1 MINVK
6 MTSPEGV
13 TLNTGGKYCSDH
25 IKVTP
30 AFDFVTNAKRW
41 NLEFETDST
50 VPTILVE
57 NDEWLAEHR
66 NDPELVVAFVNKN
79 IVLDNIPTGSWCS
92 VLVRNTPFKM
102 ESEDGYNIT
111 ENATD
116 PRRFGYYIRKPKGS
130 TGTNISYVREPLNT
144 KLTGFYGGQLWIREG
159 GSLCLQ
165 NGETYP
171 IKAGSYYVI
180 AWLE

>member
-79 IVLDNIPTGSWCS
+79 TVLNNVSSGSWSC
-92 VLVRNTPFKM
+92 VLVRNTPLRI
-102 ESEDGYNIT
+102 ESEDGSYTSNT
-111 ENATD
+111 
-116 PRRFGYYIRKPKGS
+116 RKCGYYIRK
-130 TGTNISYVREPLNT
+130 TNESETTTISYIREPLNSNS
-144 KLTGFYGGQLWIREG
+144 TGFYGGQLWIEEG
-159 GSLCLQ
+159 GTLCLQ
-165 NGETYP
+165 NGATYP